1 MDTRDISVSQS
12 SNFIS
17 GEKMAFDRPQRG
29 PTAIL
34 DIVIKLKKMELS
46 YTLNEKMFTKNLFTD

>member
-1 MDTRDISVSQS
+1 VDTRDISVSQS

-17 GEKMAFDRPQRG
+17 GEKMAFDRPQTG

-34 DIVIKLKKMELS
+34 DIVIKLK
-46 YTLNEKMFTKNLFTD
+46 NGVILFFE